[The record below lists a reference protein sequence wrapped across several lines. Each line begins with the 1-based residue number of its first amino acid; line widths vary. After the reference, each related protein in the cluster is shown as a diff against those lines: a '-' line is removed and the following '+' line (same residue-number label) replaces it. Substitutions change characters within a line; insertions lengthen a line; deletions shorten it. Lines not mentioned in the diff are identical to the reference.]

1 MAEPIEHGMTTIIG
15 NNFSDS
21 DGNGQRGTSLIKGDN
36 PDIVLVLDVSGSTLD
51 EFIGETTIADQNSDN
66 RDNTIIDAELAAA
79 KALHSFLIEGGYGQ
93 SNLGLVAFDD
103 ESATYYNGRAD
114 NSDED
119 EYSFLQQLNQI
130 SGYGST
136 NFTAGLS
143 MAQSLLEEWGGKE
156 RNIIFISDGYP
167 NLGDGV
173 AVANDLRESG
183 TNIQAFG
190 TGLGASKQALDNLD
204 DNGIAY
210 IFYGP
215 DELIQ
220 VLSGQLSEDVQEN
233 EALVYT
239 EDGLAGKQVFLDLNG
254 NGKLD
259 DNEPNT
265 ITDQYGNYSLD
276 TDGIPKGSYSLNYFV
291 DKKTGYGSM
300 PINLSPD
307 KENMVQDLAT
317 PTTPTTPTKQSI
329 RKIKSFKGY
338 KRITE
343 NSGKIIKGSE
353 ADEVI
358 HGNHLPNKLKGK
370 QGSDF
375 FLIKGKNIFGK
386 QCDQIIDF
394 NSLENDQIVLH
405 RKSFKDLTNQPSFA
419 KAMSNKEL
427 KSLAKTDTTIIY
439 NQTSAKLFYNS
450 NGDEKGLGSIGLFAR
465 VAGSPDLD
473 ATDLGWI

>member
-1 MAEPIEHGMTTIIG
+1 M
-15 NNFSDS
+15 
-21 DGNGQRGTSLIKGDN
+21 
-36 PDIVLVLDVSGSTLD
+36 
-51 EFIGETTIADQNSDN
+51 
-66 RDNTIIDAELAAA
+66 
-79 KALHSFLIEGGYGQ
+79 
-93 SNLGLVAFDD
+93 
-103 ESATYYNGRAD
+103 
-114 NSDED
+114 
-119 EYSFLQQLNQI
+119 
-130 SGYGST
+130 
-136 NFTAGLS
+136 
-143 MAQSLLEEWGGKE
+143 
-156 RNIIFISDGYP
+156 
-167 NLGDGV
+167 
-173 AVANDLRESG
+173 
-183 TNIQAFG
+183 
-190 TGLGASKQALDNLD
+190 
-204 DNGIAY
+204 
-210 IFYGP
+210 
-215 DELIQ
+215 
-220 VLSGQLSEDVQEN
+220 SGQLSEDVQEN
-233 EALVYT
+233 EALIYT

-317 PTTPTTPTKQSI
+317 PTTPTKQSI

-394 NSLENDQIVLH
+394 NRLENDRIVLH

-427 KSLAKTDTTIIY
+427 KSSKDRHKIIY
-439 NQTSAKLFYNS
+439 NQASGKLFYNS
-450 NGDEKGLGSIGLFAR
+450 NGDEKGLGALAYLPE
-465 VAGSPDLD
+465 SPEVP
-473 ATDLGWI
+473 T